1 MPRNP
6 HSLNAARP
14 EWPEAQTELLK
25 TLWAEGKSGTEIA
38 AAIADQ
44 FGTRLS
50 RNSVIG
56 KVHRLKLPAR
66 PKEVV
71 TIAQKRSGRKAAK
84 RLAKPKP
91 AKRVTLPPLPIN
103 RPEIA
108 ADAPPPRAAAFVA
121 LPGTTPK
128 SLTDLAVRG
137 ECRWPIG
144 ENPTLFCGCATDGV
158 YCTAHAAM
166 AYRPVEK
173 VKK

>member
-6 HSLNAARP
+6 HSVNAARP

-56 KVHRLKLPAR
+56 KVHRLKLPER
-66 PKEVV
+66 PRSV
-71 TIAQKRSGRKAAK
+71 TRAQRQSGQRAAK
-84 RLAKPKP
+84 RLTKPKP

-108 ADAPPPRAAAFVA
+108 ADAPPPRAAAFMA
-121 LPGTTPK
+121 LPGTTPTP
-128 SLTDLAVRG
+128 LVDLAARG

-144 ENPTLFCGCATDGV
+144 ENPTLFCGCAADGL
-158 YCTAHAAM
+158 YCATHTAM
-166 AYRPVEK
+166 AYRPAEK
-173 VKK
+173 AKL